1 MLAVVCQAN
10 FLISWE
16 IQDFLKE
23 GYGQRFCLFPR
34 KRRDEIRSRLD
45 SAGTSYLYRHRRS
58 SGGQLRQSGSHAAGG
73 ADDHV
78 TAARSLRA
86 IPVNLDIMGGPAA
99 GDDVAAAIAVEVR
112 SQGILARHAAVVDGN
127 ERGVGARC
135 AALDVEEKDAGA
147 PRTRGV
153 RWVRI

>member
-45 SAGTSYLYRHRRS
+45 SAGTRYLYRHRRS

-86 IPVNLDIMGGPAA
+86 IPVNLDIMGGPDA
-99 GDDVAAAIAVEVR
+99 GDDVTAAIAVEVR
-112 SQGILARHAAVVDGN
+112 GQGILARHAAVVGDAVEDGRICSRPGI
-127 ERGVGARC
+127 RG
-135 AALDVEEKDAGA
+135 K
-147 PRTRGV
+147 RGMAK
-153 RWVRI
+153 